1 MPNEEEEVVVVKQT
15 RVISRLSAE
24 ETAAKLRA
32 AADAIDAGEADV
44 VEPE

>member
-1 MPNEEEEVVVVKQT
+1 MPNEEEEVVVVKNSK
-15 RVISRLSAE
+15 VVSRLSPE

-32 AADAIDAGEADV
+32 AADAIDAGETDV